1 MTKTIAW
8 NIWNPSLDIDDKT
21 LAEVKESLP
30 ANNPDEI
37 GLLVRLLEN
46 PASPFAL
53 TGAVTLER
61 HDCIHV
67 LLGRGLLPQDEAFV
81 IGFTMGTAKDDLS
94 PTEVFI
100 FKKVAR
106 YLYPTPYNLSE
117 RNLIAYEL
125 GLEAGKACK
134 GYKIYQYPIEEWG
147 AMTIGEIRAKI
158 NIDKEMLREFYRKE
172 ALLLPDTK
180 ASKRLSIAQ
189 GQ

>member
-1 MTKTIAW
+1 MEQKIAW
-8 NIWNPSLDIDDKT
+8 NAWNPTLDTDEKALT
-21 LAEVKESLP
+21 EVRESLP

-46 PASPFAL
+46 PKSPFAL

-61 HDCIHV
+61 HDCIHI

-94 PTEVFI
+94 PAEIFI

-125 GLEAGKACK
+125 GVQAGKACK

-147 AMTIGEIRAKI
+147 AMTIGEIRSKI

-172 ALLLPDTK
+172 VLLLPDTK
-180 ASKRLSIAQ
+180 ATKRLVT
-189 GQ
+189 